1 MNTRKR
7 DYKFLLG
14 YDIRIPTMILFWF
27 NLIELSDVTDTK
39 VWKVFLRH
47 GIFVFSRGK
56 KSCWLQRKKERVKD
70 PMSLHWS
77 AMWMFLLCTH
87 AQNSISTMKRTRM
100 LVSLSLVYWFFTI
113 FVPTP
118 SKQQTK
124 HVMTLSVCKN
134 VRILIFVATGCAAN
148 VLRAPGSTVK

>member
-39 VWKVFLRH
+39 VWKVFLRR

-56 KSCWLQRKKERVKD
+56 KIMLIAEEEREGEGSNEPTLVRYVD
-70 PMSLHWS
+70 V
-77 AMWMFLLCTH
+77 
-87 AQNSISTMKRTRM
+87 SI
-100 LVSLSLVYWFFTI
+100 VY
-113 FVPTP
+113 PCP
-118 SKQQTK
+118 E
-124 HVMTLSVCKN
+124 
-134 VRILIFVATGCAAN
+134 
-148 VLRAPGSTVK
+148 